1 MQFVLHPAFAYPGH
15 PLNSWPVYTV
25 IDPEGPTFE
34 AIQLCTVSGTFIE
47 PTTVTKLL
55 PGKNR
60 QEQDEKIMFDT
71 PTNNRNMA
79 VCLVPVAVQIFVL
92 PVIVAN
98 NYLLSYL
105 LYRRRYKYKESRR
118 FSLFGDLLWIQSI
131 LFLLYV
137 VFVE

>member
-1 MQFVLHPAFAYPGH
+1 M
-15 PLNSWPVYTV
+15 
-25 IDPEGPTFE
+25 
-34 AIQLCTVSGTFIE
+34 
-47 PTTVTKLL
+47 TKLL

-60 QEQDEKIMFDT
+60 QEQDKKIMFGT
-71 PTNNRNMA
+71 PTNNKIMA
-79 VCLVPVAVQIFVL
+79 ECLVPVTVQIFVL

-118 FSLFGDLLWIQSI
+118 FSLFGNLLWNQSI

-137 VFVE
+137 VCVE